1 MSTFLVVAVS
11 ITLVLYALA
20 VALTARQPG
29 LRVVLM
35 SGYPSE
41 MLSRAGVSGPVFPFV
56 NKPIDFPTLAQ
67 LLRDQLERR
76 GP

>member
-1 MSTFLVVAVS
+1 
-11 ITLVLYALA
+11 
-20 VALTARQPG
+20 
-29 LRVVLM
+29 
-35 SGYPSE
+35 
-41 MLSRAGVSGPVFPFV
+41 VFPFV